1 MEIDARFPAI
11 PANQPVDA
19 RDGQEPTPPPAA
31 LVGTGSESEFFIS
44 PVLTFDSRSL
54 TVIFQVRDSRSG
66 DVVRQFPPEAVVE
79 RYRQDPTAKPFV
91 LTARSASGQDD
102 ADDEVAADPLAPFP
116 EPGERPASPSASDS
130 APAPAPTQSTEASG
144 PAPVD
149 LVA

>member
-19 RDGQEPTPPPAA
+19 RDGQNPTPPPAA
-31 LVGTGSESEFFIS
+31 LVGAGSESEFFIS

-91 LTARSASGQDD
+91 LSPRSASGQDD
-102 ADDEVAADPLAPFP
+102 AEEGSGTDPLAPFP
-116 EPGERPASPSASDS
+116 EPGERPASPRASDS
-130 APAPAPTQSTEASG
+130 APVPAPSTETAG

>member
-19 RDGQEPTPPPAA
+19 RDGQEPTLPPAA
-31 LVGTGSESEFFIS
+31 LVGAGSESEFFIS

-91 LTARSASGQDD
+91 LSPRSASGQDD
-102 ADDEVAADPLAPFP
+102 TEEGSEADLLAPFP
-116 EPGERPASPSASDS
+116 EPGERPVPPSVSDS
-130 APAPAPTQSTEASG
+130 TPAPAQSTEASG

>member
-1 MEIDARFPAI
+1 MEIDARFPTVQ
-11 PANQPVDA
+11 ANQALEA
-19 RDGQEPTPPPAA
+19 RDGKNSTPPQVAP
-31 LVGTGSESEFFIS
+31 VGSGAESEFFIS

-91 LTARSASGQDD
+91 VSPRSASGEDD
-102 ADDEVAADPLAPFP
+102 SGAASELLAPFP
-116 EPGERPASPSASDS
+116 DPGDRSSTTETPAQ
-130 APAPAPTQSTEASG
+130 PAPRQSGEGAG
-144 PAPVD
+144 PDPVD

>member
-1 MEIDARFPAI
+1 MEIDARFPAV
-11 PANQPVDA
+11 PANQPVGA
-19 RDGQEPTPPPAA
+19 RDGENPTPPPAA
-31 LVGTGSESEFFIS
+31 LVGAGSESEFFIS

-91 LTARSASGQDD
+91 LSARSASGEGDAEEGSD
-102 ADDEVAADPLAPFP
+102 ADLLAPFP
-116 EPGERPASPSASDS
+116 ESGERS
-130 APAPAPTQSTEASG
+130 APPNVSGSAPVPAPSTEAAG

-149 LVA
+149 FVA